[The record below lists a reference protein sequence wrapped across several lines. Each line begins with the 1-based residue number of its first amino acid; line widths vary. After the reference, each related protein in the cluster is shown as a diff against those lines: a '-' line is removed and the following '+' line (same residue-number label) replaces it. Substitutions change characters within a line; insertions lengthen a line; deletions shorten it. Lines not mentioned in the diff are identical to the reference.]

1 MATTKRQLA
10 EQILRILNS
19 GDVTHDNAVDGREL
33 LLAIEQ
39 ERDRLIRERL
49 MQSMAQGEGT
59 IPGDIISAF
68 DSITIK
74 KDHVKKLLYSDL
86 PGRPLS
92 LFDDKGIVH
101 VSYTAD
107 QSNAFIRI
115 ANGNLSLYNGLLSSD
130 IGGRGGYWLEG
141 DRIYYNPH
149 VDDCCGNTVIIKMVM
164 NAGDVDPSQPFP
176 IPADMESAVIRN
188 VLQLYGS
195 TKSVPNDETNDN
207 LEQA

>member
-1 MATTKRQLA
+1 MATTKEQLA
-10 EQILRILNS
+10 EQILRLLNS
-19 GDVTHDNAVDGREL
+19 GDVTHDNSIDGREL

-39 ERDRLIRERL
+39 ERDRLIRQRL
-49 MQSMAQGEGT
+49 MESMAQGEGT

-68 DSITIK
+68 DSIKIK
-74 KDHVKKLLYSDL
+74 KDHTKHLLYSQL

-107 QSNAFIRI
+107 QSNAFVRI
-115 ANGNLSLYNGLLSSD
+115 ANGNLSLYNGLMSSN

-141 DRIYYNPH
+141 DRIYYNSNI
-149 VDDCCGNTVIIKMVM
+149 DDCCGNTVIIKMVM

-176 IPADMESAVIRN
+176 IPADMEASVIRN

-195 TKSVPNDETNDN
+195 TKQVPNDETNDN

>member
-1 MATTKRQLA
+1 MATTKKQLA
-10 EQILRILNS
+10 EQILRLLKS
-19 GDVTHDNAVDGREL
+19 GDVTHDNSTDSREI
-33 LLAIEQ
+33 LLAVEQ

-59 IPGDIISAF
+59 IPGDVISAF

-74 KDHVKKLLYSDL
+74 KDHVKHLLYSQL

-92 LFDDKGIVH
+92 LMDDKGIVH

-107 QSNAFIRI
+107 QANAFVRI

-141 DRIYYNPH
+141 DRIYYNESI
-149 VDDCCGNTVIIKMVM
+149 DDCCGNSVIIKMVM
-164 NAGDVDPSQPFP
+164 NAGDVDPSKPFP
-176 IPADMESAVIRN
+176 IPADMEASVIRN

-195 TKSVPNDETNDN
+195 TQSVPNDETNDN
-207 LEQA
+207 LETA